1 MMRDYENL
9 RLLYSEMP
17 FTCEQGS
24 GFQVISVLVGA
35 KFFSLLSFSHSL
47 DIVYLFLLFGILL
60 ITLLCYVLSVNLVIQ
75 FVVSPFAI
83 YQSFSCLSVKQ
94 CQLQQIFSFSRF
106 STNPS
111 YTQHLVSGF
120 IFIVFFNFILQWPL
134 GSLSVLQLL
143 FFRSCRNLLFLT
155 LQ

>member
-17 FTCEQGS
+17 FTCGQGS
-24 GFQVISVLVGA
+24 GFQVVSVLVGA
-35 KFFSLLSFSHSL
+35 NFFSLFSFSHSL

-60 ITLLCYVLSVNLVIQ
+60 ITLLCYVLSVNLVKQ

>member
-17 FTCEQGS
+17 FTCGQGS

>member
-17 FTCEQGS
+17 FTCGQGS

-120 IFIVFFNFILQWPL
+120 IFIVFFNFIVQWPL

>member
-17 FTCEQGS
+17 FTCGQGS

-60 ITLLCYVLSVNLVIQ
+60 ITLLCYVLSVNLVI
-75 FVVSPFAI
+75 
-83 YQSFSCLSVKQ
+83 
-94 CQLQQIFSFSRF
+94 
-106 STNPS
+106 
-111 YTQHLVSGF
+111 
-120 IFIVFFNFILQWPL
+120 
-134 GSLSVLQLL
+134 
-143 FFRSCRNLLFLT
+143 
-155 LQ
+155 